1 MKSGLAVSKR
11 LLSPDQVRLTIS
23 RMPLDSAARARAFS
37 PSGLTSLARPVGQ
50 MKRGIF
56 MDIPMTL
63 VDVSTLATFFI
74 TLGLNQTRL
83 SIRSFASRVQ
93 QSVAA
98 VE

>member
-1 MKSGLAVSKR
+1 MSVKVYSTRIAETR
-11 LLSPDQVRLTIS
+11 TIS
-23 RMPLDSAARARAFS
+23 KIPLDSAARARAFS
-37 PSGLTSLARPVGQ
+37 PSGWMSLAKPVGQ

-56 MDIPMTL
+56 ISMPMTL
-63 VDVSTLATFFI
+63 VEVSTLATFFI

-83 SIRSFASRVQ
+83 IIRSFASRVQ